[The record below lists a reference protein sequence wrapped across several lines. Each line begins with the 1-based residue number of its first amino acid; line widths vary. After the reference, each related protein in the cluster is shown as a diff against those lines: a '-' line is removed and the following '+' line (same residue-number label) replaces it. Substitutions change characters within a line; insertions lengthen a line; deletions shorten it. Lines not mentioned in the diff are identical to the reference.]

1 MKFTITRQNLHQAL
15 SAVSASIPSK
25 TTLPVLSNIL
35 FEARDDGIRISGTD
49 LDVGVRIGVPADVAE
64 VGSLTAPGKKLQEIT
79 RELADQPVEVNT
91 RGDQIELECGRS
103 RFKLKGLPAAD
114 FPSLP
119 EVPFDGGWTAT
130 GKDLLSL
137 IRHTSFAVSTEE
149 SRPVL
154 NGVLWELRD
163 REMRMV
169 ATNGHR
175 LAKMTIPAGSSL
187 ETTTQ
192 LIVPPAALG
201 HVQRLFGKEE
211 TISVARTGNHLGFAS
226 DGTEVYTR
234 LIEGTYPNYE
244 QVIPRDNDRFAV
256 IQRKILE
263 SAVRRVA
270 AVASDQTHRIR
281 MEFEA
286 DRLEL
291 NVLTPDLG
299 EAHDEIEV
307 SYEGEPLA
315 IGFNANYLLEVLR
328 YVGTDEVKMGFKA
341 PERAATVEPVKE
353 EDAEAEDYV
362 CLVMP
367 LRLVD

>member
-1 MKFTITRQNLHQAL
+1 MKFTITRQNLHQGL
-15 SAVSASIPSK
+15 TAVSASIPSK

-35 FEARDDGIRISGTD
+35 FEAGEEGVWMSGTD
-49 LDVGVRIGVPADVAE
+49 LDVGVRVGVPADVQE
-64 VGSLTAPGKKLQEIT
+64 GGTVTAPGKKLQEIA
-79 RELADQPVEVNT
+79 RELANEPVEVNT
-91 RGDQIELECGRS
+91 RGDQLELVCGRS
-103 RFKLKGLPAAD
+103 QFKLNGLPAAD

-119 EVPFDGGWTAT
+119 EVPFDGGWTTT
-130 GKDLLSL
+130 GKDLLAL
-137 IRHTSFAVSTEE
+137 IRHTAFAVSTEE

-175 LAKMTIPAGSSL
+175 LAKIIVPAGPSL

-201 HVQRLFGKEE
+201 HVQRLLGPAEAVR
-211 TISVARTGNHLGFAS
+211 VARTGNHLGFAS
-226 DGTEVYTR
+226 DEVKVYTR

-244 QVIPRDNDRFAV
+244 QVIPKDNDRIAI
-256 IQRKILE
+256 IQRALLE

-281 MEFEA
+281 MEFSPNQ
-286 DRLEL
+286 LKL

-299 EAHDEIEV
+299 EAHDELEV
-307 SYEGEPLA
+307 SYDGEELA

-328 YVGTDEVKMGFKA
+328 YVGTEEVRMSFKA
-341 PERAATVEPVKE
+341 PERPATVEPVVVEGE
-353 EDAEAEDYV
+353 EPMDYL

>member
-15 SAVSASIPSK
+15 SDISSSIPSK
-25 TTLPVLSNIL
+25 TTLPVLSNVL
-35 FEARDDGIRISGTD
+35 LEVDNAGVRMSGTD
-49 LDVGVRIGVPADVAE
+49 LDVGVRLRVPADVEE
-64 VGSLTAPGKKLQEIT
+64 VGTLTAPGRKLQEIA
-79 RELADQPVEVNT
+79 RELPDQPVQVVG
-91 RGDQIELECGRS
+91 RGDQLELACGRS
-103 RFKLKGLPAAD
+103 RFKLNGLPAAD

-119 EVPFDGGWTAT
+119 EVPMEGGWTAT
-130 GKDLLSL
+130 GRDLLAL
-137 IRHTSFAVSTEE
+137 IKRTAFAVSTEE

-163 REMRMV
+163 GEMRMV

-175 LAKMTIPAGSSL
+175 LAKMTIPAGPSL

-201 HVQRLFGKEE
+201 HVQRLFDAED
-211 TISVARTGNHLGFAS
+211 TIRVARSGNHLAFAS
-226 DGTEVYTR
+226 EATEVYTR

-244 QVIPRDNDRFAV
+244 QVIPKDNDRFAV
-256 IQRKILE
+256 VQRSLLE

-281 MEFEA
+281 MNLGENS
-286 DRLEL
+286 LEL

-299 EAHDEIEV
+299 EAHDELEIT
-307 SYEGEPLA
+307 YDGEPLV

-328 YVGTDEVKMGFKA
+328 YVATEEVKLGFKA
-341 PERAATVEPVKE
+341 PERAATVEPITAE
-353 EDAEAEDYV
+353 GEDTVDYL

>member
-1 MKFTITRQNLHQAL
+1 MKFSITRQNLHQGL

-35 FEARDDGIRISGTD
+35 FEAGEDGVRMSGTD
-49 LDVGVRIGVPADVAE
+49 LDVGVRIQVPADVTQ
-64 VGSLTAPGKKLQEIT
+64 VGKLTAPGKKLREIT
-79 RELADQPVEVNT
+79 RELADEPVEIAT
-91 RGDQIELECGRS
+91 RGDQIELRCGRS
-103 RFKLKGLPAAD
+103 HFKLNGLPADD
-114 FPSLP
+114 FPTLP
-119 EVPFDGGWTAT
+119 QVPLDQGWSAQ
-130 GKDLLSL
+130 GSQLLSL

-163 REMRMV
+163 GEMRMV

-175 LAKMTIPAGSSL
+175 LAKMTISADSSP

-192 LIVPPAALG
+192 LIVPPDALQ
-201 HVQRLFGKEE
+201 HVQRLFGPEDTVRVSRE
-211 TISVARTGNHLGFAS
+211 GNHLGFVS
-226 DGTEVYTR
+226 NGTEVYTR

-244 QVIPRDNDRFAV
+244 QVIPKDNDKFAV
-256 IQRKILE
+256 VQRKPLE

-281 MEFEA
+281 LQFGEGKVQF
-286 DRLEL
+286 

-307 SYEGEPLA
+307 SYEGEPIT

-328 YVGTDEVKMGFKA
+328 FVGTEEVKMGFKA
-341 PERAATVEPVKE
+341 PERAATVEPVTGSNE
-353 EDAEAEDYV
+353 EPMDYL

>member
-15 SAVSASIPSK
+15 SAVAASIPSK

-35 FEARDDGIRISGTD
+35 FEVREDSIRISGTD
-49 LDVGVRIGVPADVAE
+49 LDVGVRIGVPADVME
-64 VGSLTAPGKKLQEIT
+64 TGSLTAPGKKLQEIT

-175 LAKMTIPAGSSL
+175 LAKMTIPAGPSI

-201 HVQRLFGKEE
+201 HVQRLFDEEE
-211 TISVARTGNHLGFAS
+211 TINVARTGNHLGFSS

-256 IQRKILE
+256 IQRKTLE

-281 MEFEA
+281 MEFEG

-341 PERAATVEPVKE
+341 PERAATVEPMKE
-353 EDAEAEDYV
+353 EDAEEADYL